1 MNSVRRILAVFMLI
15 IIALSLSACGKTV
28 EGAWK
33 LTGGNA
39 ISAIYSLSGASLE
52 SAGAEV
58 IFRFGPEGALTLEMT
73 RDSITDT
80 ATGTWSE
87 DGDALTLNIGSQPL
101 NCTCSVDENTLTI
114 FFRYQDQNADF
125 VFSKI

>member
-52 SAGAEV
+52 SSGAEV
-58 IFRFGPEGALTLEMT
+58 IFRFSPEGVLTLEMT
-73 RDSITDT
+73 RDTITDT
-80 ATGTWSE
+80 VTGTWSE

-101 NCTCSVDENTLTI
+101 NCTWAIDENVLTI
-114 FFRYQDQNADF
+114 FFRYQGQNASF
-125 VFSKI
+125 VFNKI